1 MSARQ
6 FDLFRAQRRADQLA
20 IVAAVWAV
28 RAYYLTRYRLTDAAR
43 TIRKGRA

>member
-28 RAYYLTRYRLTDAAR
+28 RAYYLTRYRVADVR
-43 TIRKGRA
+43 NRIGRRA